1 MSKVMFSVRYSIVTE
16 KRAEYLTI
24 VKELKSIVK
33 AEGLESYMVFEQ
45 KNKSNTFEEV
55 YLWTN
60 MDAFENSEEN
70 VDERVDILT
79 TKLSDLVIEKTTQYT
94 TLLEV
99 VD

>member
-1 MSKVMFSVRYSIVTE
+1 MSKVMFSVRYSIVPE

-33 AEGLESYMVFEQ
+33 AEGLESYIVFEQ

-60 MDAFENSEEN
+60 MESFENSEEN
-70 VDERVDILT
+70 LDERVDILT

-94 TLLEV
+94 TLVEV
-99 VD
+99 VE